1 MSNDLVKFEF
11 EGRGVRTVV
20 IEDEPWFVAKDVCEI
35 LGIVDPSSALR
46 NLDEDEARQL
56 PRTISGGDKQLRG
69 MIAVSESGLYALI
82 FKSRKENAKRFR
94 KWVTAEVLP
103 QIRKTGSYSVT
114 QKAPQTYIEALE
126 ALIEA
131 EKAKQLLLEDKTE
144 LEVRL
149 DEAKEWYSIKRMEKL
164 NPGKKFLWGLLKR
177 ESHRLRRP
185 IKKVFDQ
192 NYGEVNAYHI
202 SVWESLYFDTL
213 NFE

>member
-35 LGIVDPSSALR
+35 LGIVDPKSSVR
-46 NLDEDEARQL
+46 NLDDDEKGVHTM
-56 PRTISGGDKQLRG
+56 PTPGGNQR
-69 MIAVSESGLYALI
+69 IFIVSESGLYALI

-94 KWVTAEVLP
+94 RWVTGEVLP
-103 QIRKTGSYSVT
+103 QIRKTGKYELVPSEMPKSL
-114 QKAPQTYIEALE
+114 PEALRAYAD
-126 ALIEA
+126 ALEREQMLI
-131 EKAKQLLLEDKTE
+131 EDKTE
-144 LEVRL
+144 LEVKL

-164 NPGKKFLWGLLKR
+164 NFPRKFDWRELKR

-192 NYGEVNAYHI
+192 NYGEVNTYHI

>member
-1 MSNDLVKFEF
+1 MANDLVKFEF

-20 IEDEPWFVAKDVCEI
+20 IEDEPWFVAKDVCDI
-35 LGIVDPSSALR
+35 LGLVNSREAVA
-46 NLDEDEARQL
+46 NLEEDELRSVTL
-56 PRTISGGDKQLRG
+56 TSGGQRREMTAL
-69 MIAVSESGLYALI
+69 SESGLYALI

>member
-1 MSNDLVKFEF
+1 MSNDLAVVQMDQRMSSREIAELTGKHHRHVLADIRKLQEEGAIGEPSFRLATYTDSQGKSRPEYFLDF
-11 EGRGVRTVV
+11 EGTMTLLTG
-20 IEDEPWFVAKDVCEI
+20 
-35 LGIVDPSSALR
+35 
-46 NLDEDEARQL
+46 
-56 PRTISGGDKQLRG
+56 
-69 MIAVSESGLYALI
+69 Y
-82 FKSRKENAKRFR
+82 NAKLRA
-94 KWVTAEVLP
+94 KV
-103 QIRKTGSYSVT
+103 IRRWRELEQGAQKT
-114 QKAPQTYIEALE
+114 PQTYIEALE
-126 ALIEA
+126 ALVEA
-131 EKAKQLLLEDKTE
+131 EKAKQKLLEDKTE

-185 IKKVFDQ
+185 VKKVFDQ

>member
-1 MSNDLVKFEF
+1 MANDLVKFEF

-20 IEDEPWFVAKDVCEI
+20 IEDEPWFVAKDVCDI
-35 LGIVDPSSALR
+35 LGLVNSREAVA
-46 NLDEDEARQL
+46 NLEEDELRSVTL
-56 PRTISGGDKQLRG
+56 TSGGQRREMTAL
-69 MIAVSESGLYALI
+69 SESGLYALI

-149 DEAKEWYSIKRMEKL
+149 DEAKEWYSVKRMEKL
-164 NPGKKFLWGLLKR
+164 NFPRKFDWRELKR
-177 ESHRLRRP
+177 ESHRLRKP

>member
-1 MSNDLVKFEF
+1 MNDLVKFEF

-35 LGIVDPSSALR
+35 LGIANHRDAAG
-46 NLDEDEARQL
+46 NLDSDERKVVGITDPIGNNQKTL
-56 PRTISGGDKQLRG
+56 I
-69 MIAVSESGLYALI
+69 VSESGLYALI

-103 QIRKTGSYSVT
+103 QIRKTGRYEVT
-114 QKAPQTYIEALE
+114 SLEMPKSLPEALRAYAD
-126 ALIEA
+126 ALER
-131 EKAKQLLLEDKTE
+131 EQVLLEDKSE

-164 NPGKKFLWGLLKR
+164 NPGKKFHWYPLREESKR
-177 ESHRLRRP
+177 MGVL

>member
-1 MSNDLVKFEF
+1 M
-11 EGRGVRTVV
+11 T
-20 IEDEPWFVAKDVCEI
+20 
-35 LGIVDPSSALR
+35 AL
-46 NLDEDEARQL
+46 
-56 PRTISGGDKQLRG
+56 
-69 MIAVSESGLYALI
+69 SESGLYALI

-94 KWVTAEVLP
+94 KWVTSEVLP

-131 EKAKQLLLEDKTE
+131 EKAKQKLLEDKTE

-149 DEAKEWYSIKRMEKL
+149 DEAEEWYSIKRMEKL
-164 NPGKKFLWGLLKR
+164 NFPHKFDWRELKR
-177 ESHRLRRP
+177 ESHRLRKP

>member
-20 IEDEPWFVAKDVCEI
+20 IEDEPWFVAKDVCDI
-35 LGIVDPSSALR
+35 LGLVNSREAVA
-46 NLDEDEARQL
+46 NLEEDELRSVTL
-56 PRTISGGDKQLRG
+56 TSGGQRREMTAL
-69 MIAVSESGLYALI
+69 SESGLYALI

-94 KWVTAEVLP
+94 KWVTSEVLP

-164 NPGKKFLWGLLKR
+164 NFPRKFDWRELKR
-177 ESHRLRRP
+177 ESHRLRKP

-192 NYGEVNAYHI
+192 NYGEVNAYHL

>member
-1 MSNDLVKFEF
+1 MANDLVKFEF

-35 LGIVDPSSALR
+35 LEIVDPKSSVR
-46 NLDEDEARQL
+46 SLDDDEKGVHTM
-56 PRTISGGDKQLRG
+56 PTPGGNQR
-69 MIAVSESGLYALI
+69 IFIVSESGLYALI

-164 NPGKKFLWGLLKR
+164 NFPRKFDWRELKR
-177 ESHRLRRP
+177 ESHRLRKP

-192 NYGEVNAYHI
+192 NYGEVNAYHL

>member
-35 LGIVDPSSALR
+35 LGISNSRNAVGRIPEKYVRVHSVDTNGGIR
-46 NLDEDEARQL
+46 NFSIISEA
-56 PRTISGGDKQLRG
+56 
-69 MIAVSESGLYALI
+69 GLYRLVLRSDKPQAEPFI
-82 FKSRKENAKRFR
+82 D
-94 KWVTAEVLP
+94 WVTAEVLP

-114 QKAPQTYIEALE
+114 QKTPQTYIEALE

-177 ESHRLRRP
+177 ESHRLRKP

-192 NYGEVNAYHI
+192 NYGEVNAYHF

>member
-1 MSNDLVKFEF
+1 MNDLVKFEF
-11 EGRGVRTVV
+11 EGKGVRTVV
-20 IEDEPWFVAKDVCEI
+20 IDDEPWFVAKDVCEI

-46 NLDEDEARQL
+46 NLEEDEAKQL
-56 PRTISGGDKQLRG
+56 PRTISGEDKQLRG

-94 KWVTAEVLP
+94 RWVTGEVLP

-114 QKAPQTYIEALE
+114 QELPQTYIEALE
-126 ALIEA
+126 ALLES
-131 EKAKQLLLEDKTE
+131 EKAKQKLLEDKTE
-144 LEVRL
+144 LEVKL
-149 DEAKEWYSIKRMEKL
+149 DEAKEWFSIKRMEKL
-164 NPGKKFLWGLLKR
+164 NPGKKFPWQLLKR
-177 ESHRLRRP
+177 ESHRLRKP

-192 NYGEVNAYHI
+192 NYGNVNAYHS

>member
-1 MSNDLVKFEF
+1 MNDLVKFEF
-11 EGRGVRTVV
+11 EGKGVRTVV
-20 IEDEPWFVAKDVCEI
+20 IDDEPWFVAKDVCDI

-46 NLDEDEARQL
+46 NLEEDEAKQL

-94 KWVTAEVLP
+94 RWVTGEVLP

-114 QKAPQTYIEALE
+114 QELPQTYIEALE
-126 ALIEA
+126 ALLES
-131 EKAKQLLLEDKTE
+131 EKAKQKLLEDKTE
-144 LEVRL
+144 LEVKL
-149 DEAKEWYSIKRMEKL
+149 DEAKEWFSIKRMEKL
-164 NPGKKFLWGLLKR
+164 NFPRKFDWRVLKR
-177 ESHRLRRP
+177 ESHRLRKP

-192 NYGEVNAYHI
+192 NYGEVNAYHL
-202 SVWESLYFDTL
+202 SVWESLYYDTL

>member
-1 MSNDLVKFEF
+1 MANDLVKFEF

-20 IEDEPWFVAKDVCEI
+20 IKDEPWFVAKDVCDI
-35 LGIVDPSSALR
+35 LGLVNSREAVA
-46 NLDEDEARQL
+46 NLEEDELRSVTL
-56 PRTISGGDKQLRG
+56 TSGGQRREMTAL
-69 MIAVSESGLYALI
+69 SESGLYALI

-94 KWVTAEVLP
+94 KWVTGEVLP
-103 QIRKTGSYSVT
+103 QIRKTGKYEV
-114 QKAPQTYIEALE
+114 APEMPKSLPEALRAYAD
-126 ALIEA
+126 ALER
-131 EKAKQLLLEDKTE
+131 EQLLLEDKTE

-164 NPGKKFLWGLLKR
+164 NFPRKFDWRELKR
-177 ESHRLRRP
+177 ESHRLRKP

-192 NYGEVNAYHI
+192 NYDEVNAYHL